1 MSRGIYSITAIAL
14 MIFANLTSHSSAA
27 ERKDCSAM
35 LDRCFQGCMSRGK
48 TDAQIVTCGNHCQQV
63 DYNNCIDSGGIPV
76 LQRCQTIAHCRQDG
90 RTAQFASVKRDPIS
104 RNCASRSRTAHEMP
118 RLRRL
123 RLSL

>member
-1 MSRGIYSITAIAL
+1 MSRGISITAIAL

-63 DYNNCIDSGGIPV
+63 DYNNCIDSGGTPRSFSDARQSPTVGKTVGPPNSPV
-76 LQRCQTIAHCRQDG
+76 LNETQ
-90 RTAQFASVKRDPIS
+90 
-104 RNCASRSRTAHEMP
+104 
-118 RLRRL
+118 
-123 RLSL
+123 